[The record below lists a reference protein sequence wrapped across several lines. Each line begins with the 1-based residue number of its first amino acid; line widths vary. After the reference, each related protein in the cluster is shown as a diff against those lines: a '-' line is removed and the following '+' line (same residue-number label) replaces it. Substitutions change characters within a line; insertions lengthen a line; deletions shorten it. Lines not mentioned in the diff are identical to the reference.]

1 MFAKWLRKD
10 LAGCCGGRFSL
21 ETQQRSWPA
30 QASAHRV
37 SAIRLHFEAPD
48 APWIEVFILDISET
62 GLCLNVG
69 ALAVPELFGV
79 SFTPCGSIMRVCR
92 RVWRRGEL
100 LGARFVTARELR
112 LRDQKYVDP
121 RCQKA
126 KPLPAR

>member
-1 MFAKWLRKD
+1 LRHSKD
-10 LAGCCGGRFSL
+10 LGRRKHPRI
-21 ETQQRSWPA
+21 EYQRSGF
-30 QASAHRV
+30 
-37 SAIRLHFEAPD
+37 IFEAPD
-48 APWIEVFILDISET
+48 APWIEVFILDVSDT

-69 ALAVPELFGV
+69 ALAVPEIFGV
-79 SFTPCGSIMRVCR
+79 SFTPCGSITRVCL

-112 LRDQKYVDP
+112 LRDRKYVDP